1 MNLSRGN
8 KSRIVASISTKLAP
22 TRRARILA
30 YPRPVSL
37 LISST
42 NKSRL
47 ARGTRQR
54 ERVSCRPFT
63 WKEEDTKRDA
73 EKKTKREKKKKKKK
87 KTEKTKKK
95 KKQRTNF
102 VSRWTNTRD
111 ENRESRL
118 ASWKAKPA
126 QTGWEKLAGFSSPR
140 LSFSLLSR
148 VLSSIPFP
156 SLWAPGRC
164 SSSHFYFVCAVC
176 AAPS

>member
-30 YPRPVSL
+30 YPCPVSL

-63 WKEEDTKRDA
+63 WKEEDTKRDV
-73 EKKTKREKKKKKKK
+73 EKKTKMKKKKK
-87 KTEKTKKK
+87 KTEKTRKKKK

-102 VSRWTNTRD
+102 VSRWTSTRD

-118 ASWKAKPA
+118 APWKAKPA
-126 QTGWEKLAGFSSPR
+126 QTG
-140 LSFSLLSR
+140 
-148 VLSSIPFP
+148 
-156 SLWAPGRC
+156 
-164 SSSHFYFVCAVC
+164 
-176 AAPS
+176 